1 MTAPRLS
8 LLPTLLL
15 PLLLAA
21 GLASCTD
28 QQAKKPVP
36 VEYMVTSPYPPGHVL
51 AVAPAAN
58 LSGSRDFD
66 PLVVSDTLYAE
77 MQQVRGLTAL
87 PLNKTLLAMHKLNLR
102 SINSPEAAEKVAAA
116 LNADGIIIPA
126 ITAYDPYNPPLVGMT
141 LELYNV
147 MPASAP
153 GAMSPAAADSA
164 QPDLQVS
171 AVFNATNESVLREL
185 RDFAQGRTQADSAF
199 GDQKFLVD
207 SDAYMR
213 FVCHAM
219 VRRLMEVQR
228 TRPSDR

>member
-1 MTAPRLS
+1 MTSPRLS
-8 LLPTLLL
+8 LLPALLA
-15 PLLLAA
+15 AA

-28 QQAKKPVP
+28 QQAQKPAP
-36 VEYMVTSPYPPGHVL
+36 VEYIVTSPYPPGHVL
-51 AVAPAAN
+51 AVAPAVN

-102 SINSPEAAEKVAAA
+102 AINSPEAAEKVAAA

-153 GAMSPAAADSA
+153 GAMSPAAADAA